1 MNKILLDVGCIVIKL
16 NITIATKVWLQKHK
30 NNGTDSTQLAITE
43 SLYRTRLQPTFQ
55 KVGLNTEQGETEH
68 R

>member
-30 NNGTDSTQLAITE
+30 SNGTDSTQLAITE
-43 SLYRTRLQPTFQ
+43 SLYWTRL
-55 KVGLNTEQGETEH
+55 
-68 R
+68 